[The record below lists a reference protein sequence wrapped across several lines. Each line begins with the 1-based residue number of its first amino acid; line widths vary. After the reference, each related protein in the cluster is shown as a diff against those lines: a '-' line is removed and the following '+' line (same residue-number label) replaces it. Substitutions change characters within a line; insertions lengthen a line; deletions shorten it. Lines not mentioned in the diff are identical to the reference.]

1 MALTASSTPTM
12 VPQIPSLGRV
22 DWVVNGYSTDASSA
36 DEVKA
41 APGVGK
47 ALFIKEVIITCN
59 DVDSYPWLQD
69 EDDNVLFGRFF
80 TLLTSGSGFVLAW
93 KFTRPIQLVTNKAL
107 EIKAAAG
114 GNVSIWIEG
123 ATAEV

>member
-12 VPQIPSLGRV
+12 VNQIPHKGRV
-22 DWVVNGYSTDASSA
+22 DWVLNGYSTDASTQ
-36 DEVKA
+36 DVIKT

-47 ALFIKEVIITCN
+47 ALFIKEVLITS
-59 DVDSYPWLQD
+59 DDADAHPYLQD
-69 EDDNVLFGRFF
+69 EDDNVLFGRVFS
-80 TLLTSGSGFVLAW
+80 TVEGIVIAW
-93 KFTRPIQLVTNKAL
+93 KFTRPIQLATNKAL
-107 EIKAAAG
+107 ELKAAAA

>member
-1 MALTASSTPTM
+1 MALDAISTPTM
-12 VPQIPSLGRV
+12 VNQVPYKGRV
-22 DWVVNGYSTDASSA
+22 DWVLNGYDTDASTA
-36 DEVKA
+36 IIIKA

-47 ALFIKEVIITCN
+47 ALFIKEVIITS
-59 DVDSYPWLQD
+59 DDADAYPHLQD

-80 TLLTSGSGFVLAW
+80 STNNGVLVLAW

-107 EIKAAAG
+107 ELKAAAA